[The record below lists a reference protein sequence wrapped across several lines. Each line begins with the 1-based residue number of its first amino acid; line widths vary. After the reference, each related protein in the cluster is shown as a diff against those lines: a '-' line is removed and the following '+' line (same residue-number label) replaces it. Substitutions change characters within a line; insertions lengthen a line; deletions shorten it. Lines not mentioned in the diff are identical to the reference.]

1 LLRRPRAAPPFGISV
16 PEPALRAAL
25 ALETPRSARICECA
39 NSCEACEIRVCWEQL
54 WSRNVRATRSRV
66 ASGWCGRAH
75 AFICVAARR
84 SPHLLRQSLTKMA
97 ESPASMDVA
106 ELAIDGSLDGF
117 GRARPAF
124 WGVQS
129 QAFTG
134 RNVATFAA
142 LQRISHSR
150 AGMLAWC

>member
-1 LLRRPRAAPPFGISV
+1 
-16 PEPALRAAL
+16 
-25 ALETPRSARICECA
+25 
-39 NSCEACEIRVCWEQL
+39 
-54 WSRNVRATRSRV
+54 
-66 ASGWCGRAH
+66 
-75 AFICVAARR
+75 
-84 SPHLLRQSLTKMA
+84 MA
-97 ESPASMDVA
+97 ESPASIDVA

-142 LQRISHSR
+142 MQGKSHSGSGILAR
-150 AGMLAWC
+150 CWLFTFAGQIENLVLSTCSK